1 MGNKI
6 IDVIKA
12 FAFVGFA
19 VVLVLMM
26 IQDLKDGLGTW
37 GEKGFFL
44 LYVALFLYA
53 LWRVFCIVK
62 NMFTRV

>member
-53 LWRVFCIVK
+53 LWRVFCNLRDIFRK
-62 NMFTRV
+62 

>member
-37 GEKGFFL
+37 REKGFFL

-53 LWRVFCIVK
+53 LWRVFCNLRDIFRK
-62 NMFTRV
+62 